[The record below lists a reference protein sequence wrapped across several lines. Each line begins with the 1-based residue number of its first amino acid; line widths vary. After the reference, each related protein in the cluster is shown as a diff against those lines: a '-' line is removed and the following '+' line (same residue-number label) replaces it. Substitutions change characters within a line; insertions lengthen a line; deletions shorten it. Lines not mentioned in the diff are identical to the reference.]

1 MINRASLHIQ
11 VCLHLP
17 NQLIQ
22 HVSNHFDISAMQ
34 GRQQEL
40 NKAKSHNSFNIKN
53 KKQDTAP
60 QNIIHNQQYTQILFS
75 FLLSFFL
82 LNMFLKTSWLWSLSG
97 KFLPKFI
104 FTVCVKSEKHSR

>member
-22 HVSNHFDISAMQ
+22 YVSNHFDISAMQ

-40 NKAKSHNSFNIKN
+40 KKAKSHNSFNIKIRN
-53 KKQDTAP
+53 KTAP
-60 QNIIHNQQYTQILFS
+60 QNIIHNQQY
-75 FLLSFFL
+75 
-82 LNMFLKTSWLWSLSG
+82 K
-97 KFLPKFI
+97 
-104 FTVCVKSEKHSR
+104 